1 MNRSAALLRG
11 GAVALIL
18 VVGFVAGLYVD
29 QAFPEYVPYFGHRST
44 SRVDLRAVEEAA
56 RLIQADYVDTSI
68 DTKKLSQG
76 SVQGLVNGLGDP
88 YTIYF
93 DPDQYK
99 KLQQSYQ
106 SRITGIGIYL
116 SFGAGYPVISA
127 TVPGSPAAAA
137 GLQRGDQIVKVGNKD
152 IKGITADEATALIQ
166 GPQGSKV
173 TLTISRDGQTMTFT
187 IMRAKIVV
195 PTVRSATVGNHVLYI
210 RIYQFASTTSTDFS
224 AALKN
229 GLPGSVGMVLD
240 LRSDPGGFV
249 TAAADV
255 ITQFVTSGET
265 FETRGRSG
273 VDRHQVGSQHGA
285 PNVPLVVLVDA
296 HSASA
301 AEIVA
306 GSLQVH
312 HRAKLV
318 GTRTFGKGS
327 VQEDFVLSDGS
338 DLHLTVER
346 WFLPNGQTIDHTG
359 LAPDVTVTLAN
370 PSDAFDVAQPSLGYA
385 KDTQLN
391 AALTLL
397 AGG

>member
-18 VVGFVAGLYVD
+18 VVGFVGGLYVD

-93 DPDQYK
+93 DPDQHK

-137 GLQRGDQIVKVGNKD
+137 GLQRGDQIVKVGDKD

-166 GPQGSKV
+166 GPEGSKV

-187 IMRAKIVV
+187 IMRAQIVV

-249 TAAADV
+249 TAADDV